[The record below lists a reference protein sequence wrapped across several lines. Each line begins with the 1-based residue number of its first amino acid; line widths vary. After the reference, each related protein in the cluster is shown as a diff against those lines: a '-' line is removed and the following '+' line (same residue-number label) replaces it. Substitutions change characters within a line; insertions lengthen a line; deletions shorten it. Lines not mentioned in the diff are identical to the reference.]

1 MTGSSGS
8 SGSSSRRQFLGY
20 LGAAAAGAAAS
31 APITAMAM
39 GSEEP
44 ASTGPAT
51 PMSTVSPYGEHQ
63 SGITDPT
70 QRFVELVALDLLPSV
85 DAEALGR
92 LMRLWTG
99 DVVALMSGRPAPGDT
114 APELAEANAD
124 VTVTVGWG
132 PGVFSL
138 PGLEGARP
146 PGLQEIPPMR
156 HDRLEDRWSG
166 GDLLVVVGAHDG
178 TSVAHA
184 VRRLV
189 ADAAPFA
196 TLRWRQAG
204 FWNGF
209 GKDGSPATGRNLFG
223 QVDGSANPAP
233 GTDVFDET
241 VWASE
246 PSWFD
251 GGTTLVLRRIRM
263 DLDLW
268 DTATRAEQEM
278 SIGRRLSDG
287 APLTGGTEKD
297 DLDLT
302 ATRDGRPA
310 IAMRAHARL
319 AHPQMNNGFRIFRKG
334 LNYTHDDGS
343 GGTESGLLFLSY
355 QADIARQF
363 IPMQFR
369 LDMAD
374 LLNEWTTATGSA
386 VFAVLPGFRDGGW
399 LGDTL
404 LS

>member
-1 MTGSSGS
+1 MTEHPA
-8 SGSSSRRQFLGY
+8 SRRQFLGL

-31 APITAMAM
+31 APITALATAGEP
-39 GSEEP
+39 GSLDG
-44 ASTGPAT
+44 GPAT
-51 PMSTVSPYGEHQ
+51 PMATLSPYGAHQ
-63 SGITDPT
+63 SGITTPT
-70 QRFVELVALDLLPSV
+70 QRFVDLVALDLLPGT
-85 DAEALGR
+85 DEEALGR

-99 DVVALMSGRPAPGDT
+99 DITALMAGRAAPGDT
-114 APELAEANAD
+114 APELSAPNAD
-124 VTVTVGWG
+124 LTVTVGWG
-132 PGVFSL
+132 PGVFAL
-138 PGLEGARP
+138 RGLAGARP
-146 PGLQEIPPMR
+146 PGLHEIPPMR
-156 HDRLEDRWSG
+156 HDRLEERWSG
-166 GDLLVVVGAHDG
+166 GDLLLVVGAHDG

-184 VRRLV
+184 VRRMV

-196 TLRWRQAG
+196 RMRWRQSG

-209 GKDGSPATGRNLFG
+209 GNDGSPATGRNLFG

-233 GTDVFDET
+233 GTAHFDEA

-246 PSWFD
+246 PGWFA
-251 GGTTLVLRRIRM
+251 GGTTLVLRRIAM

-268 DTATRAEQEM
+268 DTVTRAEQEA

-287 APLTGGTEKD
+287 APLTGGTEDD

-302 ATRDGRPA
+302 ATRDGRPV

-343 GGTESGLLFLSY
+343 GATESGLLFLSY

-363 IPMQFR
+363 TPMQQR
-369 LDMAD
+369 LDLAD

-386 VFAVLPGFRDGGW
+386 VFAILPGFGEGGW

>member
-1 MTGSSGS
+1 MTGSSTP
-8 SGSSSRRQFLGY
+8 SSRRQFLGY

-31 APITAMAM
+31 APITAMALGAEESA
-39 GSEEP
+39 GS
-44 ASTGPAT
+44 AGPAT
-51 PMSTVSPYGEHQ
+51 PMTTISPYGAHQ
-63 SGITDPT
+63 SGITNPT

-85 DAEALGR
+85 DTEALGR
-92 LMRLWTG
+92 LMRLWSG
-99 DVVALMSGRPAPGDT
+99 DVAALMAGRPAPGDT
-114 APELAEANAD
+114 APELAEPNAD
-124 VTVTVGWG
+124 VTITVGWG
-132 PGVFSL
+132 PGVFAL
-138 PGLEGARP
+138 PGLEEARP
-146 PGLQEIPPMR
+146 PGLHEIPPMR
-156 HDRLEDRWSG
+156 HDRLEERWSG

-184 VRRLV
+184 VRRIV

-246 PSWFD
+246 PSWFA
-251 GGTTLVLRRIRM
+251 GGTTLVLRRIVM

-287 APLTGGTEKD
+287 APLTGGAETD

-302 ATRDGRPA
+302 ATKDGRPA

-334 LNYTHDDGS
+334 LNYTHDDES
-343 GGTESGLLFLSY
+343 GGTESGLLFLSF

-363 IPMQFR
+363 IPMQHR
-369 LDMAD
+369 LDLAD
-374 LLNEWTTATGSA
+374 LLNEWTAATGSA
-386 VFAVLPGFRDGGW
+386 VFAILPGFREGGW
-399 LGDTL
+399 LGETV

>member
-1 MTGSSGS
+1 MTGSPA
-8 SGSSSRRQFLGY
+8 SRRQFLGL

-31 APITAMAM
+31 APITALAV
-39 GSEEP
+39 GSQAP
-44 ASTGPAT
+44 PTGGPAT
-51 PMSTVSPYGEHQ
+51 PMATLSPYGAHQ
-63 SGITDPT
+63 SGITTPT
-70 QRFVELVALDLLPSV
+70 QRFVDLVALDLLPGT

-99 DVVALMSGRPAPGDT
+99 DIEALMAGRAAPGDT
-114 APELAEANAD
+114 APELATPNAD
-124 VTVTVGWG
+124 LTVTVGWG

-138 PGLEGARP
+138 PGLTSARP
-146 PGLQEIPPMR
+146 AGLHEIPPMR
-156 HDRLEDRWSG
+156 HDRLEERWSG
-166 GDLLVVVGAHDG
+166 GDLLLVVGAHDG

-184 VRRLV
+184 VRRMV

-196 TLRWRQAG
+196 RMRWRQSG

-209 GKDGSPATGRNLFG
+209 GQEGSPATGRNLFG

-233 GTDVFDET
+233 GTEVFDET
-241 VWASE
+241 VWAAG
-246 PSWFD
+246 PGWFE
-251 GGTTLVLRRIRM
+251 GGTTLVFRRIRM

-268 DTATRAEQEM
+268 DTATRAEQEI
-278 SIGRRLSDG
+278 SIGRRLADG

-302 ATRDGRPA
+302 AFEAGRPA
-310 IAMRAHARL
+310 IDLRAHARL

-334 LNYTHDDGS
+334 LNYTHDDGLR
-343 GGTESGLLFLSY
+343 GTESGLLFLSY

-363 IPMQFR
+363 TPMQQR

-386 VFAVLPGFRDGGW
+386 VFAIPPGFAEGGW

-404 LS
+404 LA

>member
-1 MTGSSGS
+1 VTEHPA
-8 SGSSSRRQFLGY
+8 SRRQFLGL

-31 APITAMAM
+31 APITALATAGGP
-39 GSEEP
+39 GSP
-44 ASTGPAT
+44 DGGPAT
-51 PMSTVSPYGEHQ
+51 PMATLSPYGAHQ
-63 SGITDPT
+63 SGITTPT
-70 QRFVELVALDLLPSV
+70 QRFVDLVALDLLPGT

-99 DVVALMSGRPAPGDT
+99 DITALMAGRAAPGDT
-114 APELAEANAD
+114 APELSAPNAD
-124 VTVTVGWG
+124 LTVTVGWG
-132 PGVFSL
+132 PTVFAL
-138 PGLEGARP
+138 GGLAGARP
-146 PGLQEIPPMR
+146 PGLHEIPPMR
-156 HDRLEDRWSG
+156 HDRLEERWSG
-166 GDLLVVVGAHDG
+166 GDLLLVVGAHDG

-184 VRRLV
+184 VRRMV

-196 TLRWRQAG
+196 RMRWRQSG

-233 GTDVFDET
+233 GTDPFDEA

-246 PSWFD
+246 PGWFA
-251 GGTTLVLRRIRM
+251 GGTTLVLRRIAM

-268 DTATRAEQEM
+268 DTVTRAEQEA

-287 APLTGGTEKD
+287 APLTGGAEKD

-302 ATRDGRPA
+302 ATRDGRPV

-363 IPMQFR
+363 TPMQQR
-369 LDMAD
+369 LDLAD

-386 VFAVLPGFRDGGW
+386 VFAILPGFAEGGW

-404 LS
+404 LA

>member
-1 MTGSSGS
+1 MTGNPA
-8 SGSSSRRQFLGY
+8 SRRQFLGL

-31 APITAMAM
+31 APITAMAV
-39 GSEEP
+39 GSEPPP
-44 ASTGPAT
+44 ADGPAT
-51 PMSTVSPYGEHQ
+51 PMATLSPYGAHQ
-63 SGITDPT
+63 AGITAPT
-70 QRFVELVALDLLPSV
+70 QRFVDLVALHLLPGT
-85 DAEALGR
+85 DTEALGR

-99 DVVALMSGRPAPGDT
+99 DIEALMAGRAAPGDT
-114 APELAEANAD
+114 APELASPNAD
-124 VTVTVGWG
+124 LTVTVGWG
-132 PGVFSL
+132 PGVFGI
-138 PGLEGARP
+138 PGLASARP
-146 PGLQEIPPMR
+146 AGLHEIPPMR
-156 HDRLEDRWSG
+156 HDRLEERWSG
-166 GDLLVVVGAHDG
+166 GDLLLVVGAHDG

-184 VRRLV
+184 VRRMV

-196 TLRWRQAG
+196 RMRWRQSG

-223 QVDGSANPAP
+223 QVDGSANPSP
-233 GTDVFDET
+233 GTEVFDET
-241 VWASE
+241 VWAAG
-246 PSWFD
+246 PGWFE
-251 GGTTLVLRRIRM
+251 GGTTLVFRRIRM
-263 DLDLW
+263 DLDRW
-268 DTATRAEQEM
+268 DTATRAEQEA

-302 ATRDGRPA
+302 AFEGGRPA
-310 IAMRAHARL
+310 ISMRAHARL

-343 GGTESGLLFLSY
+343 GGTESGLLFLSH

-363 IPMQFR
+363 TPMQQR

-386 VFAVLPGFRDGGW
+386 VFAVLPGFVEGGW

-404 LS
+404 LA